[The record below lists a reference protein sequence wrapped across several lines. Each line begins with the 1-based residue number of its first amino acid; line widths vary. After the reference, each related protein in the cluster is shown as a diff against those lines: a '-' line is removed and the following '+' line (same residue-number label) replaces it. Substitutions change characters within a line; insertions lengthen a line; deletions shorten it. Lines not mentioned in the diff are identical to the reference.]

1 MEMADPVTK
10 LHYAPN
16 SNVVNG
22 VYAPGA
28 DGFNLADISSAA
40 EAETLP
46 AGVLG
51 LVWLGDT
58 SGVTPSFMSTVNAAV
73 GDPKVYGFFLADE
86 PGPDVSAANL
96 KAEADYIHSVD
107 PGAITFI
114 TLYNNGTPTNPS
126 YSFNSANTDIDLF
139 GLDPYPVRP
148 WFTNGVDYSVIGDAV
163 NAAEA
168 EGIPQSAL
176 VPVYQAFGGGQYTS
190 YTLPTPAQEQTI
202 LSTWG
207 QYLPNPAFDMA
218 YSWGIQD
225 GDTALV
231 DDPSLQAVLAA
242 HNAGT
247 GTPPP
252 PADVLTS
259 QATTIDATAGQTF
272 LGTVATFTDSNASIP
287 ASGLTATINWGDGTA
302 TTAGVVTGGNGSFT
316 VAGSHT
322 YSTAGSDSV
331 AVALTENPPNTAT
344 ATAES
349 TANVSSPPPP
359 PPPPNDT
366 TMTATSNG
374 VTANVPVITS
384 DSSGTD
390 VGSGL
395 VSQTVSSG
403 VDTFSFT
410 NITSETVHVGSGNV
424 SMRFLSPGALTL
436 TGGSGTDN
444 ISANSGKNAF
454 TAGTGTLDVTG
465 GSGRDSYV
473 FHSGD
478 DLLKIE
484 DFSKQRDSLTVDKS
498 LQGAFQETS
507 DGHGGVMLTFGTS
520 GQGVD
525 LVGVSYLAKS
535 TIHFV

>member
-1 MEMADPVTK
+1 MADLVTK

-40 EAETLP
+40 EAETLQ

-107 PGAITFI
+107 PRAITFI

-207 QYLPNPAFDMA
+207 QYLPKPAFDMA

-231 DDPSLQAVLAA
+231 DDPSLQA
-242 HNAGT
+242 GT
-247 GTPPP
+247 CR
-252 PADVLTS
+252 A
-259 QATTIDATAGQTF
+259 QCRNWNATT
-272 LGTVATFTDSNASIP
+272 S
-287 ASGLTATINWGDGTA
+287 SGCA
-302 TTAGVVTGGNGSFT
+302 
-316 VAGSHT
+316 
-322 YSTAGSDSV
+322 Y
-331 AVALTENPPNTAT
+331 
-344 ATAES
+344 
-349 TANVSSPPPP
+349 
-359 PPPPNDT
+359 
-366 TMTATSNG
+366 
-374 VTANVPVITS
+374 ITS
-384 DSSGTD
+384 DYDQCHSRPVILGHRGD
-390 VGSGL
+390 FHR
-395 VSQTVSSG
+395 QQCI
-403 VDTFSFT
+403 DTG
-410 NITSETVHVGSGNV
+410 E
-424 SMRFLSPGALTL
+424 R
-436 TGGSGTDN
+436 
-444 ISANSGKNAF
+444 ANSNYQLG
-454 TAGTGTLDVTG
+454 
-465 GSGRDSYV
+465 
-473 FHSGD
+473 
-478 DLLKIE
+478 
-484 DFSKQRDSLTVDKS
+484 
-498 LQGAFQETS
+498 
-507 DGHGGVMLTFGTS
+507 
-520 GQGVD
+520 
-525 LVGVSYLAKS
+525 
-535 TIHFV
+535 

>member
-1 MEMADPVTK
+1 MADAVTK

-22 VYAPGA
+22 VYAPGV
-28 DGFNLADISSAA
+28 DGFNLADVSSAA
-40 EAETLP
+40 EADTLP

-58 SGVTPSFMSTVNAAV
+58 SGVTPSFVSTVNAAI

-107 PGAITFI
+107 PGAVTFI

-126 YSFNSANTDIDLF
+126 YSFNAANTDIDLF

-168 EGIPQSAL
+168 EGIPQNAL

-190 YTLPTPAQEQTI
+190 YTLPAVAQEQTI

-218 YSWGIQD
+218 YSWGVQD

-247 GTPPP
+247 GTLPPP
-252 PADVLTS
+252 SDVLTP
-259 QATTIDATAGQTF
+259 QASTINATLGQSF
-272 LGTVATFTDSNASIP
+272 SGIVATFTDSNTSIL
-287 ASGLTATINWGDGTA
+287 AGGLTATINWGDGTA
-302 TTAGVVTGGNGSFT
+302 TTAGVVTGGNGVFT
-316 VAGSHT
+316 VDGSHT
-322 YSTAGSDSV
+322 YSSAGSDTV
-331 AVALTENPPNTAT
+331 AVTLTEDSPNTAT
-344 ATAES
+344 ATANS
-349 TANVSSPPPP
+349 TVNVSSPPPSP
-359 PPPPNDT
+359 PSGT
-366 TMTATSNG
+366 TMMATSNG
-374 VTANVPVITS
+374 VTATVPVITS
-384 DSSGTD
+384 GFSSTEI
-390 VGSGL
+390 GSGF
-395 VSQTVSSG
+395 VSQTVSSSE
-403 VDTFSFT
+403 DIFSFT
-410 NITSETVHVGSGNV
+410 NITSETVNVGSGTV

-436 TGGSGTDN
+436 TGGSGTDT
-444 ISANSGKNAF
+444 ISANSGKNTF
-454 TAGTGTLDVTG
+454 TAGSGTLDVTG
-465 GSGRDSYV
+465 GSGQDSYV

-478 DLLKIE
+478 GVFKIE
-484 DFSKQRDSLTVDKS
+484 DFSKHHDSLTVDKS
-498 LQGAFQETS
+498 LQAAFQETS
-507 DGHGGVMLTFGTS
+507 DGHGGIILTFGTS

-535 TIHFV
+535 MIHFV